1 MKEVHYFECVV
12 CGKRFPP
19 KQREDCWLH
28 ETRECLK
35 LRVYG
40 SGLDIRREDTSRCI
54 ARVPDD
60 GGYYFFQ
67 CKRRRGHG
75 EDGLYCKT
83 HAKRHPA
90 KEQP

>member
-28 ETRECLK
+28 ETRDCLQ

-40 SGLDIRREDTSRCI
+40 SFPMVREDTKRCV
-54 ARVPDD
+54 ARVSD
-60 GGYYFFQ
+60 GGHYFYQ
-67 CKRRRGHG
+67 CTRPRGHG